1 MKTNLVMI
9 IVNPKQTAQA
19 PENDKTKKK
28 LLFEKL
34 CIIFINLPRFG
45 HKIILSKIRNVQT
58 KTDFYKTSNKTFSS
72 LNFTERKYPD
82 FIE

>member
-28 LLFEKL
+28 LKL
-34 CIIFINLPRFG
+34 CKIFINLPRFG
-45 HKIILSKIRNVQT
+45 HNKIILSKIRKVQT

-72 LNFTERKYPD
+72 LNITERKYPD